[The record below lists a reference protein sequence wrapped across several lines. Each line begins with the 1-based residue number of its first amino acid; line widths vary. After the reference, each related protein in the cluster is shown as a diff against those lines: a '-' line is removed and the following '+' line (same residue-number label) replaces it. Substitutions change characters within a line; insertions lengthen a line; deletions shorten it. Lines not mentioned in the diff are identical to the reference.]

1 MSEVDWGRYNLPA
14 IWTLIS
20 DVDVC
25 DGADRVLAW
34 DGLASAVRDQH
45 TRLLTAADNLAAV
58 WPPGKNDSA
67 LEFQRQVKGLADSM
81 QETLKKAEDTRAG
94 LNGVVQAFS
103 AAQGRVRELAAGRE
117 GVSDDWMPRFVDHAE
132 DKYDEQAQAAMRQA
146 EAAIQDHGS
155 QIQPPSLFQM
165 RPFYDDG
172 GHHLTG
178 DDGGSGRPSAGSSA
192 GNGSRNV
199 SGQSGLSASPR
210 PVPVPVDPNSMV
222 PPSASTP
229 SMETAGSGGDA
240 SGTGSGPVLSGIT
253 PVQPSVNGLG
263 GPVTSPVGTPPIGTP
278 SPTVSTFGPGVG
290 PGVLPIGG
298 GAIAPGVGAFGRTPG
313 GAGGSGARRRVPV
326 RRGLPSGAVIGEDS
340 ERGIANARGEA
351 GAMPMTGGP
360 GGRGGGRSGRVTDG
374 EADQRW
380 ETEEGVVPVI
390 SPDTTPVRHDPG
402 PGVIGLNR

>member
-1 MSEVDWGRYNLPA
+1 VSEVDWGRYNLPA
-14 IWTLIS
+14 IRTLIS

-34 DGLASAVRDQH
+34 DGLAAAVRDQH
-45 TRLLTAADNLAAV
+45 TRLLAAADNLAAV

-81 QETLKKAEDTRAG
+81 QETLKKAEDTKAG
-94 LNGVVQAFS
+94 LGGVVQAF
-103 AAQGRVRELAAGRE
+103 ATAQSRVRELAAGRE

-132 DKYDEQAQAAMRQA
+132 DKYDEQAQAAMREA

-155 QIQPPSLFQM
+155 QIQSPSLFQM

-178 DDGGSGRPSAGSSA
+178 GDGGSGRPSAESSA
-192 GNGSRNV
+192 GSGSGNAPA
-199 SGQSGLSASPR
+199 QPGLSASPR

-222 PPSASTP
+222 PPPAP
-229 SMETAGSGGDA
+229 PPAVENPGSDGD
-240 SGTGSGPVLSGIT
+240 SPGSGSGPVLSGISAA
-253 PVQPSVNGLG
+253 QPSVNGLG
-263 GPVTSPVGTPPIGTP
+263 GPVASPIGTPPIAAP
-278 SPTVSTFGPGVG
+278 SPTVSTFGPGVSS
-290 PGVLPIGG
+290 GVLPIGG
-298 GAIAPGVGAFGRTPG
+298 GAFAPGVGVFGQAPG
-313 GAGGSGARRRVPV
+313 GAGGSDARRQVPV

-340 ERGIANARGEA
+340 ERGIGNGRGEA
-351 GAMPMTGGP
+351 GAMPMAGGP

-374 EADQRW
+374 KADQRW
-380 ETEEGVVPVI
+380 ETDEGVAPVI

-402 PGVIGLNR
+402 PGVIGFNR